1 MADDGILGTMEFSME
16 LFASWLSCFGV
27 IFAIVDPFGYVPVF
41 LSMTSNDSDLQ
52 RRKMLKKACGTAFIV
67 LTLSALLGNQILH
80 FFGIS
85 IPALQISGGLI
96 LLVIGFEMLKVI
108 PVAEKLSPSEQT
120 EGVKKEDIS
129 IIPLAIPMLSG
140 PASIAAVVVLT
151 STSKS
156 WTIYPAIVISTLMTL
171 LFTYLILRSAG
182 RILRL
187 IGDTGL
193 KVMTRIMGLLICAM
207 AVQFVINGYVAV
219 K

>member
-1 MADDGILGTMEFSME
+1 ME
-16 LFASWLSCFGV
+16 LFAIWVSTFGV
-27 IFAIVDPFGYVPVF
+27 IFAIIDPFGYVPIF
-41 LSMTSNDSDLQ
+41 LSMTANDSEER
-52 RRKMLKKACGTAFIV
+52 RRKMLKKACATAFVV
-67 LTLSALLGNQILH
+67 LTLAAFLGNHILH
-80 FFGIS
+80 FFGIT

-108 PVAEKLSPSEQT
+108 EVQEKVSHAEVQSGIKQ
-120 EGVKKEDIS
+120 EDIS

-151 STSKS
+151 STSES
-156 WTIYPAIVISTLMTL
+156 YFIYPAIMLSTLLTL
-171 LFTYLILRSAG
+171 LITYLILRSAG
-182 RILRL
+182 RILKV

-207 AVQFVINGYVAV
+207 AVQFVINGYQAV

>member
-1 MADDGILGTMEFSME
+1 ME
-16 LFASWLSCFGV
+16 LPVELFGAWLSCFGV
-27 IFAIVDPFGYVPVF
+27 IFAIVDPFGYVPIF
-41 LSMTSNDSDLQ
+41 LSMTANDSAEQ
-52 RRKMLKKACGTAFIV
+52 RKKMLKKACLTAFLV
-67 LTLSALLGNQILH
+67 LTVSALIGNQILH

-120 EGVKKEDIS
+120 EGTKKEDIS

-140 PASIAAVVVLT
+140 PASIAAVVVLS
-151 STSKS
+151 STSDS
-156 WTIYPAIVISTLMTL
+156 WTIYPSIILSTLMTL
-171 LFTYLILRSAG
+171 MVTYLILRSAG
-182 RILRL
+182 RILRF

-207 AVQFVINGYVAV
+207 AVQFVINGYLAV